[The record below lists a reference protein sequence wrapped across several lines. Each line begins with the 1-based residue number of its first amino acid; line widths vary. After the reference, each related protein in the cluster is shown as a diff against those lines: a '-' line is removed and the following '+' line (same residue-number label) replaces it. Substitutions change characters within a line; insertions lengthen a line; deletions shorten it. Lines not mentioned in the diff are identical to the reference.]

1 MKNPKVKIT
10 TMENFPIKSDT
21 HLTKKKNKQY
31 LNILKTIDVKME
43 ITKEQI
49 LKSQLLS
56 FKFKME
62 DSLNKK
68 RDVVVD
74 TKRIIN
80 DIETYIR
87 KMENTNK

>member
-1 MKNPKVKIT
+1 
-10 TMENFPIKSDT
+10 
-21 HLTKKKNKQY
+21 
-31 LNILKTIDVKME
+31 ME

-49 LKSQLLS
+49 LKAQLLS

>member
-1 MKNPKVKIT
+1 
-10 TMENFPIKSDT
+10 
-21 HLTKKKNKQY
+21 
-31 LNILKTIDVKME
+31 ME